1 VRRQR
6 DRRDRGQRDPKLL
19 QDGVTGLIV
28 PAESPEP
35 MARAFVRM
43 AQDAALRRSL
53 ATAAFAEAESKHSI
67 DAVARAY
74 QALYDTPS

>member
-1 VRRQR
+1 
-6 DRRDRGQRDPKLL
+6 
-19 QDGVTGLIV
+19 
-28 PAESPEP
+28 
-35 MARAFVRM
+35 MARAFLRM